1 MLPFGTRYPCRRH
14 TTLHLSWKGSIAVAE
29 ESRQTLEVL
38 VQHYRC
44 LRSGLLDEGSPQ
56 RRRMQGEADRAFRR
70 ILTALSARIRYLT
83 RRYGLDDMADDAAQA
98 CAIGIHRAIASYDP
112 QKAAFAT
119 HATWAMRGELQ
130 SLRHRVRL
138 DQRTSARNAGIVTL
152 ALGLG
157 HEDDAAAALEI
168 VDETAQQ
175 MVEEGRQRTLRH
187 VGQRSDRRGVGRSA
201 SRTAMGTGHGATGWR
216 AGRAIA
222 LRGRGSARPEGA
234 WRAIA
239 SPSTLRGPAPDRYGS
254 RGCRMENPRSAGA
267 SLARRDPGA

>member
-1 MLPFGTRYPCRRH
+1 M
-14 TTLHLSWKGSIAVAE
+14 LHLSWKGSIAVAQQ
-29 ESRQTLEVL
+29 STQTLEVL
-38 VQHYRC
+38 VQHYRS
-44 LRSGLLDEGSPQ
+44 LRSGFLEEGSPPG
-56 RRRMQGEADRAFRR
+56 RRMQSEADREFRR
-70 ILTALSARIRYLT
+70 IVSALSARIRYLT

-138 DQRTSARNAGIVTL
+138 DQRTSARNASIVTV

-175 MVEEGRQRTLRH
+175 MVEEGASAHLASRWARGLIGAASDEKRITHRDGDRAWRYWMEGGQGNRAARERQR
-187 VGQRSDRRGVGRSA
+187 Q
-201 SRTAMGTGHGATGWR
+201 
-216 AGRAIA
+216 AGRRVARHCFAIHA
-222 LRGRGSARPEGA
+222 A
-234 WRAIA
+234 
-239 SPSTLRGPAPDRYGS
+239 
-254 RGCRMENPRSAGA
+254 MAGA
-267 SLARRDPGA
+267 